1 MRQRLEHGSLPGDS
15 LGGSDL
21 PALQRRIRVALGSE
35 PGDVLLTGGQIVNV
49 FTQRI
54 EPGNVVIA
62 DGWIAGVGPHNWS
75 AKETIALS
83 GQTVLPGLID
93 AHMHLE
99 STLLTPAELARLVV
113 PRGTTVIISDSHEIG
128 NVLGIRGIDMLLS
141 ASAGLPL
148 DLFFMASSC
157 VPATKWEHAGAVLG
171 PSEVHQL
178 LERSR
183 VLGLAEVMDIP
194 AVLSGADDVLQ
205 KIRATLA
212 RGLALDGHAPG
223 LAGLDLQAYVAAG
236 IRSDHESSTLEEARA
251 KAALGM
257 LVQVR
262 EGSSA
267 CNLDAL
273 LPLLASGG
281 LGDFWCLVTDDIFP
295 DDLRKHGHL
304 DGLLRRVV
312 AHGMPPAAAVRHAT
326 LIPARHYGLFDR
338 GAVAP
343 GYRADLV
350 VVEDVQSFRCHSVFK
365 DGRLAARN
373 DKLVTALEPPKLV
386 YENTIHCAPLD
397 ASAFQLRLTNDC
409 CPVIRAIPGQITTRH
424 ETQRVHRVDGRW
436 TFDPERD
443 VIAIASIERHRA
455 TGQVGLGL
463 VSGFG
468 LRRPGALGSSVAHDS
483 HNLIVAGTN
492 AEDMLACVRALEISG
507 GGFVVAS
514 GGTVRAQLPLPIA
527 GLLATESADTVCQQL
542 QHVYGAARA
551 LGCEFASPFGTLS
564 FLALPV
570 IPELRITD
578 QGLFDVTRQQFV
590 RL

>member
-1 MRQRLEHGSLPGDS
+1 MRPRQQHGSFPGAS
-15 LGGSDL
+15 PVASANLR
-21 PALQRRIRVALGSE
+21 RRIRVALGRE
-35 PGDVLLTGGQIVNV
+35 PGDVLLTGGQVVNV
-49 FTQRI
+49 FTQRV

-62 DGWIAGVGPHNWS
+62 DGWIAGVGPYDWS
-75 AKETIALS
+75 AEQTIALA
-83 GQTVLPGLID
+83 GRTVLPGLID

-99 STLLTPAELARLVV
+99 STLLTPAELAGLIV
-113 PRGTTVIISDSHEIG
+113 PHGTTAIISDSHEIG

-141 ASAGLPL
+141 ASAGLPF

-171 PSEVHQL
+171 PGQVRQL
-178 LERSR
+178 LERPR

-194 AVLSGADDVLQ
+194 AVLGGEEDVLQ
-205 KIRATLA
+205 KLGVTLA
-212 RGLALDGHAPG
+212 HGLALDGHAPG
-223 LAGLDLQAYVAAG
+223 MAGQDLQAYVAAG

-267 CNLDAL
+267 RNLDAL
-273 LPLLASGG
+273 LPLLAADE

-295 DDLRKHGHL
+295 DDLRQHGHL

-312 AHGMPPAAAVRHAT
+312 AAGVPPAVGVRHAT

-338 GAVAP
+338 GAAAP

-350 VVEDVQSFRCHSVFK
+350 VVDDLREFRPHLVFK
-365 DGRLAARN
+365 DGQLVARKE
-373 DKLVTALEPPKLV
+373 KLVRPVQLPELV
-386 YENTIHCAPLD
+386 HENTVHCAPLD
-397 ASAFQLRLTNDC
+397 AAAFQLRLTSEC
-409 CPVIRAIPGQITTRH
+409 CPVIRVIPGQIVTRQ
-424 ETQRVHRVDGRW
+424 ETQRIHRLDGHW
-436 TFDPERD
+436 AFDAERD
-443 VIAIASIERHRA
+443 VILIASIERHRS
-455 TGQVGLGL
+455 TGQIGLGL

-492 AEDMLACVRALEISG
+492 ATDMLACVRALEKSG
-507 GGFVVAS
+507 GGFVVAVE
-514 GGTVRAQLPLPIA
+514 GTVRAQLPLPIA
-527 GLLATESADTVCQQL
+527 GLLSTESADVVCQEL
-542 QHVYGAARA
+542 QEVCAAARL
-551 LGCEFASPFGTLS
+551 LGCELPSPFGTLS

-578 QGLFDVTRQQFV
+578 QGLFDVNRQQFI